1 MLRLVEAVVG
11 QLGALLGR
19 NDSTVLGHT
28 AGGHIKRQIKR
39 LRLRPLSPPPGWGSL
54 GLVQS
59 IYSKGITTMMMPSLG
74 RCSWLDFSFVVG
86 DGPAML
92 FFL

>member
-11 QLGALLGR
+11 QLGALLAETIQRFWG
-19 NDSTVLGHT
+19 T
-28 AGGHIKRQIKR
+28 
-39 LRLRPLSPPPGWGSL
+39 RPVATLKGELKGYAYAPWGSL

-59 IYSKGITTMMMPSLG
+59 IYSKGITTMMMLSRG

-86 DGPAML
+86 DFSFVVGDGPARVS
-92 FFL
+92 